1 MKKYLISLSILLVS
15 LFSTINAFSTTVIV
29 PFSGSNA
36 PSGKFYTAIWQ
47 DIELITG
54 FSAAISSDE
63 LKSSEVDLQLGF
75 KANIS
80 IFNEI
85 EVISTLDRYAI
96 NNGSKQFRLK
106 KIGVGK
112 KWLYPFNEY
121 IQIGIDMTIAEM
133 HVDGSKQWN
142 ILPSLTPVLSFN
154 IVF

>member
-1 MKKYLISLSILLVS
+1 MVS
-15 LFSTINAFSTTVIV
+15 LFSTIHALSTTVVV
-29 PFSGSNA
+29 PFTGSNA
-36 PSGKFYTAIWQ
+36 PSGKFYTTIWE
-47 DIELITG
+47 DLELITG

-63 LKSSEVDLQLGF
+63 LKSSDIDLKLGF

-85 EVISTLDRYAI
+85 EVVSTFDRYAI
-96 NNGSKQFRLK
+96 DNNSKQFRLQK
-106 KIGVGK
+106 LGIGK

-121 IQIGIDMTIAEM
+121 IRLGLDMTIAEM

-142 ILPSLTPVLSFN
+142 LLPSLTPVLSFN